1 MLPEHIRKK
10 LNETRRIDLAPTL
23 ARERSRIA
31 IVSGPADFTA
41 IPYDI
46 ILNGP
51 DAVAAALAADPD
63 TLSRVIG
70 IFCNSYNEIRAAA
83 AAAAATVG
91 VPANCQYAL
100 AAAVADESNY
110 GAFRELYGEFPL
122 HESASAFAAAVVPGA
137 EPWLPG
143 SKLPRLH
150 LLLQLWKPA
159 DADRWLELK
168 TALFLNATNPLV
180 YKIHILLD
188 GAAAAEA
195 YADWPA
201 ALKGK
206 LVAYPSADR
215 LTYKFALNYMAA
227 LPCGDFAALIN
238 SDIYFNESVRELW
251 NISMKNRCLALLR
264 FEVGLAYAI
273 GKQGAVEPR
282 IFGPRADSQDTW
294 IFAVDELV
302 AHQAAGESWAELGFC
317 MGKPGCDN
325 AIAGELLRRKWALAN
340 PAYTIRTMH
349 IHENPRRGYT
359 VDELVSLGIYV
370 HLAPVAVS

>member
-10 LNETRRIDLAPTL
+10 LNETRRIDLAP
-23 ARERSRIA
+23 AVSRERSRIA

-63 TLSRVIG
+63 TLSHVIG

-83 AAAAATVG
+83 AAG

-100 AAAVADESNY
+100 AASVADESNY
-110 GAFRELYGEFPL
+110 EAFRELYGQFPL

-137 EPWLPG
+137 EVWLPG

-159 DADRWLELK
+159 DADRWRELK
-168 TALFLNATNPLV
+168 TALFLNAVNPLV

-195 YADWPA
+195 YAGWPA
-201 ALKGK
+201 ALKAK
-206 LVAYPSADR
+206 LVAYPSTDR

-227 LPCGDFAALIN
+227 LPCGDFGALIN

-251 NISMKNRCLALLR
+251 NVSMKNRCLALLR
-264 FEVGLAYAI
+264 YEVGLAYAM
-273 GKQGAVEPR
+273 KAADAAQPR

-302 AHQAAGESWAELGFC
+302 AHQAAGESWEELSFC

-340 PAYTIRTMH
+340 PAYTIQTMH
-349 IHENPRRGYT
+349 LHENPKRSYT